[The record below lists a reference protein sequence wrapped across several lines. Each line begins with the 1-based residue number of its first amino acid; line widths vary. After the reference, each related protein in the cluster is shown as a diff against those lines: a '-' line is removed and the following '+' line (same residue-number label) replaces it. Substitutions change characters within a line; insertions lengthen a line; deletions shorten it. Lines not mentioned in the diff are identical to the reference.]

1 MKTLIVLLLSAL
13 PATAF
18 AGPELHPDLFKGQE
32 KAPTAP
38 AAISENGVNPLGEPI
53 RLVNQD
59 RHIAKDC
66 DDATWPYIPKHCL
79 TRGKPASGTASGM
92 MK

>member
-1 MKTLIVLLLSAL
+1 MKTLIILFLSLL

-18 AGPELHPDLFKGQE
+18 AGSEMHPNLLKE
-32 KAPTAP
+32 PVKTPT
-38 AAISENGVNPLGEPI
+38 AAISENGMNPVGDPV

-59 RHIAKDC
+59 RHVAKDC
-66 DDATWPYIPKHCL
+66 NDATWPYIPRHCL
-79 TRGKPASGTASGM
+79 TRGKPTSGTASGI